1 MNRYFQYDWMVNTI
15 NHKKTDLFD
24 IIKMNNSIPQKVN
37 IDEKSTTIIRKM
49 NNNEKEHLITKR

>member
-24 IIKMNNSIPQKVN
+24 IIKMNNSISQKVN

-49 NNNEKEHLITKR
+49 NNNEKEHLITKI